1 MREPW
6 FKSLGADVRY
16 GLRGLVKS
24 RGFAAVAIVT
34 LALGIGSST
43 ALYSVIKNVLLS
55 PFPYP
60 DAGRLMT
67 LQIRDT
73 DRTEP
78 GGRPVFTGPELH
90 DYMEQNQAFDRVI
103 ASSGTDVLYS
113 MGEGTQRFEGFL
125 VIPGTFEFLGMP
137 ALLGRVMG
145 PADYEPGAPPVFVMR
160 YKTWITHFS
169 GDPAILNRNF
179 VLNGVSR
186 TLVGIMPPRF
196 AWGDADVWIPEKPAR
211 AVDTSRG
218 GFPRY
223 WWMLG
228 HLKPG
233 LSVREAEASFDV
245 LARRL
250 ATVYPKD
257 YPQHFAVHLES
268 LADGVVGQFRT
279 TLFIVLAAVGLLLL
293 IGCGNVANLLLAR
306 SAAREKEFAVR
317 AALGASRFQI
327 VRQLLVE
334 SLLLAVGGAVLGAL
348 LAWGGLKTLV
358 AYIPAQTIPAETEIR
373 LDGAVL
379 AFTLAVAVATALVF
393 GLVPALSV
401 ARRDIN
407 DPLRDSGKGTT
418 GGFRRGRLRDAVVVL
433 EVALSLALLV
443 GAGLL
448 MRSFVALRTVKLGF
462 DPDHVL
468 VARLPLPA
476 DRYKTAEQ
484 VTAFYRPLI
493 DRLKALPGVVDAT
506 ETSTLPP
513 FGGIRTDV
521 DVAGRTHS
529 EKWKAIVQLAGE
541 TYASVLRIPF
551 VKGRSFTEAE
561 VADARKVAV
570 VNQTFAT
577 KYLGSDDPLGQR
589 VHVAQLQE
597 LGDKVADPWFEIV
610 GVAADAKNQGLQEP
624 PLPEVWVP
632 YTVTGSAER
641 GILVRTAQEP
651 MAMLD
656 AVRKEIWATDRNVA
670 LTLTGTHESFI
681 EKFTY
686 AGPRFGFLMMTLF
699 AGIGL
704 VLVTIGVYS
713 VIAYTTSR
721 QTQEIGIR
729 MALGAGKRD
738 VLAMVVRMGLRLVVL
753 GIVLGLGASL
763 ALSRAIAGALWG
775 VSAYDPP
782 TLLAVAGLLLGT
794 GLVACAIPA
803 RRATRVD
810 PLVALRYE

>member
-1 MREPW
+1 MRESW
-6 FKSLGADVRY
+6 FKSLGADIRY

-34 LALGIGSST
+34 LALGIGAST

-60 DAGRLMT
+60 DAGRLVT

-78 GGRPVFTGPELH
+78 GGRPVFSGPELL

-103 ASSGTDVLYS
+103 ASAGTDVLYS

-169 GDPAILNRNF
+169 GDPAVLNRNF

-211 AVDTSRG
+211 AVDPSRA
-218 GFPRY
+218 FPRY

-268 LADGVVGQFRT
+268 LADSVVGQFRT
-279 TLFIVLAAVGLLLL
+279 TLFVVLAAVGLLLL

-306 SAAREKEFAVR
+306 AAAREKEFAVR

-334 SLLLAVGGAVLGAL
+334 SLLLALAGAALGAL

-379 AFTLAVAVATALVF
+379 VFTLAVAAATALVF

-418 GGFRRGRLRDAVVVL
+418 GGFRRGRLRNAVVVL

-448 MRSFVALRTVKLGF
+448 MRSFLALRTVKLGF

-476 DRYKTAEQ
+476 ERYKTAEQ
-484 VTAFYRPLI
+484 VKGFYRPLI
-493 DRLKALPGVVDAT
+493 ARLKALPGVVDAT

-529 EKWKAIVQLAGE
+529 EKWKAIVQLCGE

-561 VADARKVAV
+561 VADARTVAV
-570 VNQTFAT
+570 VNQTFVS

-589 VHVAQLQE
+589 VHVAQLE
-597 LGDKVADPWFEIV
+597 EFPDKVADPWFEVV
-610 GVAADAKNQGLQEP
+610 GVVADAKNQGLQEP
-624 PLPEVWVP
+624 PLPEIWVP
-632 YTVTGSAER
+632 YTVTGSGER

-651 MAMLD
+651 MALLD
-656 AVRKEIWATDRNVA
+656 AVRKEIWTTDRNVA

-713 VIAYTTSR
+713 VIAYTTAR
-721 QTQEIGIR
+721 QTHEIGIR
-729 MALGAGKRD
+729 MALGAGKKD
-738 VLAMVVRMGLRLVVL
+738 VLAMVVRMGVRLVVL
-753 GIVLGLGASL
+753 GIVLGLAASL
-763 ALSRAIAGALWG
+763 ALSRAIASALWG
-775 VSAYDPP
+775 VSAYDPL
-782 TLLAVAGLLLGT
+782 TLLSVAGLLLVT
-794 GLVACAIPA
+794 GLVASGIPA